1 MLDILFELE
10 NIFQNFFIRNF
21 QYYIVVL
28 KKR

>member
-10 NIFQNFFIRNF
+10 NIFQNFFVRNF